1 LFLLLICPA
10 VLLRLALKTKF
21 DKMPL
26 FPEIVFHEI
35 HGFTCQGKSF
45 RNASSRVRAVATQI
59 KLP

>member
-1 LFLLLICPA
+1 MQTFLKDPKQHNLVPSTDLSR

-21 DKMPL
+21 DKIPL

-45 RNASSRVRAVATQI
+45 RNA
-59 KLP
+59 